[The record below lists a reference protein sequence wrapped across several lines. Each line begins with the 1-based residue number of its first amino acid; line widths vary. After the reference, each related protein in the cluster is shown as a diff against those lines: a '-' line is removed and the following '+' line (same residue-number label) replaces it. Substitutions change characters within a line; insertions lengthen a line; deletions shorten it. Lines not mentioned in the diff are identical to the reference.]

1 MLKKQ
6 TKNKW
11 DKLPLMT
18 WRFTM
23 YKQDAKG
30 NQKFYEYN
38 GDHSSF
44 TDGIDNEDL
53 VELDKEDA

>member
-1 MLKKQ
+1 MSKK
-6 TKNKW
+6 KW

-18 WRFTM
+18 WKFTM
-23 YKQDAKG
+23 YREDEKG